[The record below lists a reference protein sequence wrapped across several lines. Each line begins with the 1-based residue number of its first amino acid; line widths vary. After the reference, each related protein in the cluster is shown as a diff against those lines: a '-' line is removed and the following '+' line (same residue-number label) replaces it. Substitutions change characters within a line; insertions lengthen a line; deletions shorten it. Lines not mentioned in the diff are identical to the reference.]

1 MANSNWLAT
10 PDASSALGISPITL
24 KRRRDSHGGFLEHG
38 KHWRFKTDNSNSP
51 MLWEVQLIRNEFE
64 KRSWRA
70 CVVFKQEMHEHRFC
84 GTSANPS

>member
-38 KHWRFKTDNSNSP
+38 KHWRFKTDSSNSP

-70 CVVFKQEMHEHRFC
+70 SRRVQAGE
-84 GTSANPS
+84 A